1 MGRRV
6 NSVSELKPI
15 NSRMSG
21 NSPPFMRLTGE
32 YHFSIS
38 LLSDGDSEDGYSL
51 LAKLNFGLATNNL
64 LLSTHAYGCDA

>member
-6 NSVSELKPI
+6 NSASELKPT
-15 NSRMSG
+15 NSRVNG
-21 NSPPFMRLTGE
+21 NSPPFIRLTGE

-51 LAKLNFGLATNNL
+51 LAKLTFGLNNQ
-64 LLSTHAYGCDA
+64 